1 MSWQPNRQS
10 NMPLQQQIVQWV
22 TAQVER
28 GDWAAGT
35 KLPTQRQL
43 AMQFDVN
50 RSTVQQALE
59 ELKAMGIL
67 EAKVGSGVYVTH
79 NSWHALIQQT
89 QPNWQTYIETSIY
102 KPNYHTIQL
111 INEYEQRDDVIRLG
125 TGELAPSLL
134 PIEEIEA
141 SLREL
146 SFQPKTLSYS
156 SPQGNDRLR
165 AAICHYVQ
173 KRGIDAQPQ
182 HVCIVSGA
190 LQALQLI
197 AVGLLEQGSIVF
209 QEPTS
214 YLNSVHPFQSVGMRM
229 IGIQRNEQ
237 LTQTLAQR
245 KRKKQAVFY
254 AIPTLQNPTGDV
266 WALQEKK
273 QLYEAC
279 QASRIPIIEDDVY
292 HELLFEEASPPI
304 KAMDSSGQVLY
315 IGSVSKTLS
324 PGLRI
329 GWLIG
334 PTTVI
339 ERLADIKMQTDYGS
353 SAISQ
358 EIVLNWLQ
366 SGKYENHLIGLR
378 QRLQE
383 RADFTERILQEKF
396 KTLANWN
403 KPKGGFYIWLKFR
416 EPLVDKDFFMKLLQQ
431 QVLINPGYI
440 YDPQDHHHIRLS
452 YAYASYDELLEG
464 LQILHK
470 CVVET
475 MIGRNKE

>member
-10 NMPLQQQIVQWV
+10 DSTLQQQIVQWV
-22 TAQVER
+22 IAQVER
-28 GDWAAGT
+28 GDWVAGT
-35 KLPTQRQL
+35 KLPAQRQL
-43 AMQFDVN
+43 AMQFEVN

-67 EAKVGSGVYVTH
+67 EAKIGSGIYVTD
-79 NSWHALIQQT
+79 NSWHALLQQT
-89 QPNWQTYIETSIY
+89 QPNWQTYIETSIH

-125 TGELAPSLL
+125 TGELAPDLL
-134 PIEEIEA
+134 PTEELES

-146 SFQPKTLSYS
+146 SFQPKSLGYS
-156 SPQGNDRLR
+156 SPQGNDQLR
-165 AAICHYVQ
+165 AAICHYVK
-173 KRGIDAQPQ
+173 KRGIDAEPH

-214 YLNSVHPFQSVGMRM
+214 YLNSVHPFQSVGMQM
-229 IGIQRNEQ
+229 IGVHRDNQ
-237 LTQTLAQR
+237 LAQTLAQR

-254 AIPTLQNPTGDV
+254 AIPTLHNPTGYV
-266 WALQEKK
+266 WTAQEKK
-273 QLYEAC
+273 LLYEAC

-292 HELLFEEASPPI
+292 HDLLFEATSSPI
-304 KAMDSSGQVLY
+304 KAVDRSGQVLY
-315 IGSVSKTLS
+315 MGSVSKTLS

-358 EIVLNWLQ
+358 EIVLHWLQ
-366 SGKYENHLIGLR
+366 SGKYDKHIVGLR
-378 QRLQE
+378 KQLQD

-396 KTLANWN
+396 KDIASWD
-403 KPKGGFYIWLKFR
+403 KPKGGFYIWLKFH
-416 EPLVDKDFFMKLLQQ
+416 EPLVDKEFFLKLLQQ

-452 YAYASYDELLEG
+452 YAYASYEELQDG
-464 LQILHK
+464 LQILHD
-470 CVVET
+470 CVVDA
-475 MIGRNKE
+475 MGKWHV

>member
-1 MSWQPNRQS
+1 MHMSWQPNRQS
-10 NMPLQQQIVQWV
+10 DTTLQQQIIQWV

-28 GDWAAGT
+28 GDWVAGT

-43 AMQFDVN
+43 ALQFGVN

-67 EAKVGSGVYVTH
+67 EAKVGSGIYVTH

-89 QPNWQTYIETSIY
+89 QPNWQTYIETSIH

-111 INEYEQRDDVIRLG
+111 INDYEQRDDMIRLG

-134 PIEEIEA
+134 PIKEMEA
-141 SLREL
+141 SLQEL
-146 SFQPKTLSYS
+146 LFQPKALGYS
-156 SPQGNDRLR
+156 SPQGNAKLR
-165 AAICHYVQ
+165 AAICKHVQ
-173 KRGIDAQPQ
+173 KRGITAEPQ
-182 HVCIVSGA
+182 NVCIVSGA

-209 QEPTS
+209 QESTS
-214 YLNSVHPFQSVGMRM
+214 YLNSIHPFQSVGMQM
-229 IGIQRNEQ
+229 VGVQRDHQ
-237 LTQTLAQR
+237 LAQTLSQR

-254 AIPTLQNPTGDV
+254 TIPTLHNPTGAV
-266 WALQEKK
+266 WTAQEKRT
-273 QLYEAC
+273 LYEAC
-279 QASRIPIIEDDVY
+279 QAARIPIIEDAVY
-292 HELLFEEASPPI
+292 DELLFEATAQPI

-358 EIVLNWLQ
+358 EIVLHWLQ
-366 SGKYENHLIGLR
+366 SGKYEQHLVALR
-378 QRLQE
+378 QQLQA
-383 RADFTERILQEKF
+383 RAHFVEQILQEKF
-396 KTLANWN
+396 KNMASWQT
-403 KPKGGFYIWLKFR
+403 PKGGFYIWLKFH
-416 EPLVDKDFFMKLLQQ
+416 EPIVDKEFFMKLLHR

-440 YDPQDHHHIRLS
+440 YDSQDHHHIRLS
-452 YAYASYDELLEG
+452 YAYASYQELREG
-464 LQILHK
+464 LAILYTYVK
-470 CVVET
+470 S
-475 MIGRNKE
+475 R